1 MLDLNPNRMN
11 YMTRM
16 SSLDIPLT
24 KKMGAGL
31 NTLACVDHE
40 RKAKL
45 GAEEIKNQMALVL
58 ESVQLQ

>member
-1 MLDLNPNRMN
+1 MN